1 MKKGKTVKLNGFRN
15 SKVSY
20 GTVDSKDLKSLYLN
34 IQTWV
39 EPKEYQQNWD
49 RVVLNMNRAIK
60 HSVYNNLDKNLFNE
74 NFIVDLDLR
83 TSGLQL
89 KKKSFMNLE
98 VNLYV
103 TEPIDFKSLKL
114 KKTIRN
120 LVKDIYS
127 DVLIRNKFFK
137 FYLTKYGNS
146 KSEKI
151 KTQTH

>member
-98 VNLYV
+98 VNLYL

-146 KSEKI
+146 KPEKI

>member
-146 KSEKI
+146 KPEKI

>member
-39 EPKEYQQNWD
+39 EPKEYQHNWD

-60 HSVYNNLDKNLFNE
+60 HSVYNNLNKEVFNE

-98 VNLYV
+98 INLYV

-114 KKTIRN
+114 KKIIRK

-127 DVLIRNKFFK
+127 DVLIRNNFFK

-146 KSEKI
+146 KPEKI
-151 KTQTH
+151 KTQTN